1 MIRTVLLVLLLIAVA
16 GTGYWGYTEKQEKDA
31 ISVHAEN
38 NYQRA
43 FHDLNFHIDA
53 LHDKI
58 GETLAMSSQK
68 QLSPALAQVWR
79 LTSEAHNDVGQL
91 PLALM
96 PFSKTEEFLSKI
108 GEFSYRVA
116 VRDLEKNPLTPE
128 ETKTLKTLYSNANDI
143 QNELRRTEAI
153 AQKNDLR
160 WMDVEMA
167 LADNKNPKDNTIID
181 GFKTVDKSMQGYS
194 DVNFGPEVSNRV
206 KMEGRDLRHLK
217 GKNLTKE
224 EAKQKAIDFF
234 DLKKN
239 TKITVK
245 ESGKGAKYKAYS
257 LTIYN
262 PDTKGTTYMD
272 LTKKGGYP
280 LWVLYDR
287 EVRQAKISLN
297 EAMMQ
302 AETFLKDHMHGPM
315 EVTSSN
321 QYDNIGVFT
330 YARVQNGIRIYPEIV
345 TLKVA
350 LDNGDIM
357 GYEGM
362 EFLLSHRD
370 REKPAF
376 KLTEEQARKT
386 LSPQFKVMEK
396 HKALIRNDINEEVYC
411 YEFIGTLGNETY
423 QIFVDA
429 NNGDEE
435 MVKKLKEA
443 EPDYSAM

>member
-1 MIRTVLLVLLLIAVA
+1 MIRTILLVLLLIAVA
-16 GTGYWGYTEKQEKDA
+16 GTGYWGYTENQEKNA
-31 ISVHAEN
+31 IRIQAEN

-43 FHDLNFHIDA
+43 FHDLNFQMDA

-58 GETLAMSSQK
+58 GQTLAMSSQK

-79 LTSEAHNDVGQL
+79 LTNEAHTNVGQL

-96 PFSKTEEFLSKI
+96 PFNKTEEFLSKV

-116 VRDLEKNPLTPE
+116 VRDLEKKPLSDQ
-128 ETKTLKTLYSNANDI
+128 ETETLKTLYKNSNEI
-143 QNELRRTEAI
+143 QNELRKTESI
-153 AQKNDLR
+153 AQEKDLR
-160 WMDVEMA
+160 WLDVEME
-167 LADNKNPKDNTIID
+167 LAKSDNPKKSTIVD
-181 GFKTVDKSMQGYS
+181 GFKTVDQSMTGYS
-194 DVNFGPEVSNRV
+194 DVNFGPEVSNRA
-206 KMEGRDLRHLK
+206 KMKGRDLRHLE
-217 GKNLTKE
+217 GKMLTKE
-224 EAKQKAIDFF
+224 EAKQRAVDFF
-234 DLKKN
+234 DLTKN
-239 TKITVK
+239 RKITVK

-262 PDTKGTTYMD
+262 PETKGTTYMD
-272 LTKKGGYP
+272 ITKKGGYP
-280 LWVLYDR
+280 IWVLYDR
-287 EVRQAKISLN
+287 EVAAAKISLN
-297 EAMMQ
+297 DAMKQ
-302 AETFLKDHMHGPM
+302 AEIFLKDHMHGPM
-315 EVTSSN
+315 EMTSSN

-330 YARVQNGIRIYPEIV
+330 YARVQHGVRIYPEIV

-370 REKPAF
+370 REKPVF
-376 KLTEEQARKT
+376 KLSQEQARKT
-386 LSPQFKVMEK
+386 LSPKLKVMET

-411 YEFIGTLGNETY
+411 YEFIGVLGDETY

-429 NNGDEE
+429 NEGDEE
-435 MVKKLKEA
+435 QVKKLKEA